1 MCTIYIQIYILNTL
15 RENVK
20 EVFKSLVNNESF
32 IFLLLED
39 NEEALGYAWIEI
51 REYIH
56 EISIVEIK
64 RNKGYGSSL
73 MECIYEIANDRGIDL
88 IELDYWLE
96 NSVA

>member
-1 MCTIYIQIYILNTL
+1 MCSIYIQIYILNTL

-56 EISIVEIK
+56 QISIVETK

-88 IELDYWLE
+88 IELDDWFE